1 MAIQEMLIGYRSS
14 PHPATGVTPYEA
26 LMKRQV
32 RTKLDYQ
39 TTEDNVNNIH
49 DTIINRRDA
58 EYKDKIKVNAQNKNT
73 KEHNFIKGDHVLLKR
88 RKTNQ
93 WSTAFEPAFYIV
105 TRVDGSSI
113 VARRITDGRNVYRD
127 SSQFKLANA
136 LIGDD
141 SDQEIRG
148 QGTELNH
155 ADCRQGILMNA
166 GSHAAA
172 AETTSRPELKA
183 EKANSNPEPSKVPG
197 TGAWS

>member
-1 MAIQEMLIGYRSS
+1 MAIQEMLIGYRST

-26 LMKRQV
+26 LMNRQV

-73 KEHNFIKGDHVLLKR
+73 KEHNFITGDHALLKR
-88 RKTNQ
+88 RETNK
-93 WSTAFEPAFYIV
+93 WSTAFKPAFYIV

-113 VARRITDGRNVYRD
+113 VARRITDGKNVYRD
-127 SSQFKLANA
+127 SSQFK

-148 QGTELNH
+148 QGTELSH
-155 ADCRQGILMNA
+155 ADWRQGILINA
-166 GSHAAA
+166 GSHAE
-172 AETTSRPELKA
+172 AE
-183 EKANSNPEPSKVPG
+183 EKDQN
-197 TGAWS
+197 

>member
-1 MAIQEMLIGYRSS
+1 MLIGYRSS

-26 LMKRQV
+26 LMNRQV

-73 KEHNFIKGDHVLLKR
+73 KEHNFITGDHVLLKR
-88 RKTNQ
+88 RKTNK

-166 GSHAAA
+166 GSHAEAE
-172 AETTSRPELKA
+172 ETTSRPELKA

>member
-26 LMKRQV
+26 LMNRQV

-39 TTEDNVNNIH
+39 TTEDSVNNIR

-73 KEHNFIKGDHVLLKR
+73 KEHNFITGDHVLLKR
-88 RKTNQ
+88 RKTNK
-93 WSTAFEPAFYIV
+93 WSTAFEPSVYIV

-113 VARRITDGRNVYRD
+113 VARGITDGRNVYRD

-141 SDQEIRG
+141 PDQEIRG

-155 ADCRQGILMNA
+155 ADR
-166 GSHAAA
+166 GS
-172 AETTSRPELKA
+172 S
-183 EKANSNPEPSKVPG
+183 
-197 TGAWS
+197 